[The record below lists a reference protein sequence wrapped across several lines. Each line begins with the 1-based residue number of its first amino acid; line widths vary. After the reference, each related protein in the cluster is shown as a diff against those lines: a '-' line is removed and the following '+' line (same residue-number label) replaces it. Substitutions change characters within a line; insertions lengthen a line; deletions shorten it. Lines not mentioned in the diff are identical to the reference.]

1 MNLSILY
8 PLPQYKMYYHTKKE
22 PKVKLS
28 ILFHNLCPSCLILIM
43 FIVRISSVNTAPNS
57 VDMNIDDMDAA
68 LRERGYP
75 QLYLDNTA
83 PSAKESLYNQP
94 DLIFDGGQIAIYD
107 EDMQELETYDLSN
120 SGISP
125 IGQIP
130 DADLTV
136 TLSFSRNKTSKN
148 VLVTCSYNWKKI
160 PTSRF
165 QDVLAVSWD
174 NTKYSMMSGGFY
186 KVDKYDG
193 INSGGK
199 YVSGQVKSEARNY
212 ATGSNCGVSWYADLK
227 GYTGFS
233 AKALYGHGEFW
244 LVPKSTNVGK
254 STFYWHYVH
263 SKVSLG
269 LSVTIPAVG
278 SFSVSGAG
286 SYDEMGNQKSYI
298 Y

>member
-1 MNLSILY
+1 MK
-8 PLPQYKMYYHTKKE
+8 P
-22 PKVKLS
+22 S
-28 ILFHNLCPSCLILIM
+28 ILFRNLCTSCLILAM
-43 FIVRISSVNTAPNS
+43 FIVLIPSANAAPNS
-57 VDMNIDDMDAA
+57 VDVNIDDMDAA

-83 PSAKESLYNQP
+83 PSTKESLYNQP
-94 DLIFDGGQIAIYD
+94 NLIFDGGQIAIYD
-107 EDMQELETYDLSN
+107 EDTQELEIYDLSN

-125 IGQIP
+125 MGQIP

-136 TLSFSRNKTSKN
+136 TLSFSRNKTSEN

-160 PTSRF
+160 PTARF
-165 QDVLAVSWD
+165 QDILAVSWD
-174 NTKYSMMSGGFY
+174 DTKYSMMSGGFY

-193 INSGGK
+193 INSGGQH
-199 YVSGQVKSEARNY
+199 VTGQVKSEARNY
-212 ATGSNCGVSWYADLK
+212 ANGSPCGVSWYADLK

-233 AKALYGHGEFW
+233 TTALYGHGEFW

-263 SKVSLG
+263 SKVNLNLTVS
-269 LSVTIPAVG
+269 IPVFG

-286 SYDEMGNQKSYI
+286 SYDEMGNQKSYT
-298 Y
+298 YT

>member
-1 MNLSILY
+1 M
-8 PLPQYKMYYHTKKE
+8 
-22 PKVKLS
+22 KLS
-28 ILFHNLCPSCLILIM
+28 ILFRNLCTSCLILAM
-43 FIVRISSVNTAPNS
+43 FIVLIPSVNAAPNS
-57 VDMNIDDMDAA
+57 VDVNIDDMDAA

-107 EDMQELETYDLSN
+107 EDMHELETYDLSN

-125 IGQIP
+125 MGQIP

-136 TLSFSRNKTSKN
+136 TLSFSRNATSKN

-160 PTSRF
+160 PISRF
-165 QDVLAVSWD
+165 QDALAVSWD
-174 NTKYSMMSGGFY
+174 NTKYSMVSGGFY

-193 INSGGK
+193 ITSDGK
-199 YVSGQVKSEARNY
+199 YVSGQVNSEARNY
-212 ATGSNCGVSWYADLK
+212 AKSSACGVSWYADLK

-244 LVPKSTNVGK
+244 LAPEYTNVGK
-254 STFYWHYVH
+254 STFHWHYVH
-263 SKVSLG
+263 SKVNLSL
-269 LSVTIPAVG
+269 SINIPHVG

-286 SYDEMGNQKSYI
+286 SYDEMGNQKSYT